1 MVFCWKELSLVVSH
15 LNSIWKL
22 SEYFHYQFTE
32 FEWKIRWSLFLM
44 KFCIFICWNRLRMC
58 FVSWKSAFEKYSL
71 LYIASNRSHLKDR
84 KKHIRRKKENSN
96 EPRICTSVFYWIR
109 NFMKRWATTT
119 KIPQMTKNI
128 KIIWRYTL
136 NKNSHH
142 WICYM
147 EQYNGGCYIEMFAFQ
162 KWYRHRISY
171 LI

>member
-1 MVFCWKELSLVVSH
+1 MKIVWVFSLSIYWIWMKNKMEFISNEILYIHLLKSSSNVFCIMKIS
-15 LNSIWKL
+15 
-22 SEYFHYQFTE
+22 F
-32 FEWKIRWSLFLM
+32 WKIFSTLY
-44 KFCIFICWNRLRMC
+44 C
-58 FVSWKSAFEKYSL
+58 FK
-71 LYIASNRSHLKDR
+71 R
-84 KKHIRRKKENSN
+84 KKKENSN
-96 EPRICTSVFYWIR
+96 EARICTSVFYWIR

-119 KIPQMTKNI
+119 KIPQMTENI